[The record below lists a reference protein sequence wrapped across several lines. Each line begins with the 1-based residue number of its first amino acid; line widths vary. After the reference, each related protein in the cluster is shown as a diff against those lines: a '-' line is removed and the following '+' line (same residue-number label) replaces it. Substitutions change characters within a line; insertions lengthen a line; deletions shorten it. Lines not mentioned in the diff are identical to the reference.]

1 MKKIFIISVIVS
13 GLLLM
18 LNSCGDKF
26 LDSFPTDSVVSEL
39 AIRNVSEANYAINGV
54 YDRMQN
60 NQYYGGYMQI
70 YGDIRGDDV
79 QGCEDSRTSYYM
91 YRFDHR
97 AISTNAAGLWTT
109 PFVVIRNSTRI
120 IEAMDNVVRDGTEAQ
135 RNAIKGHAIA
145 LRALAHFDILR
156 THAYPYKK
164 DQGASPGSPIIDRI
178 LGLDEYPVRAT
189 VKETYDFIIAELERA
204 IPLMSTTK
212 SNGMLNVYGARAL
225 LARVYLYCENN
236 RKAYDIAAA
245 LIEELKGNAA
255 YQLYTNANYMASF
268 ALTARLGS
276 ESLMEIVNSD
286 NDNQSWDGLSWMINW
301 FGYKNMCLSQD
312 FIDLM
317 QLDPA
322 DVRNGM
328 YTLRVDANDNK
339 TKGAIEKYPGS
350 NATTASVAHNLPLI
364 RMSEVYLIA
373 AEAGVKLNGSE
384 RPKALEYL
392 NTIVKRGNPANNV
405 SDSEFTLDR
414 VLTERRKEL
423 VAEGHRYFDL
433 MRNGL
438 PVKRGAN
445 GYHMD
450 NAPLEIDWDNHLS
463 VLPLA
468 ASLFVLNPDLQQNA
482 GYTKN

>member
-1 MKKIFIISVIVS
+1 MKKVFIISAMMS

-26 LDSFPTDSVVSEL
+26 LDTYPTSSILSET
-39 AIRNVSEANYAINGV
+39 AVTNVREANFAINGI
-54 YDRMQN
+54 YDRMQDYR
-60 NQYYGGYMQI
+60 YYGGYMQI

-79 QGCEDSRTSYYM
+79 QGSEQARTSYNM
-91 YRFDHR
+91 YLFDHR
-97 AISTNAAGLWTT
+97 AISPSAEGLWTF
-109 PFVVIRNSTRI
+109 PFIVIRNATRI
-120 IEAMDNVVRDGTEAQ
+120 IEAIDNVVIDGTAAQ
-135 RNAIKGHAIA
+135 RDAVKGHAMA

-164 DQGASPGSPIIDRI
+164 DQGASPGAPIVTKI
-178 LGLDEYPVRAT
+178 LALDEYPIRAT
-189 VKETYDFIIAELERA
+189 VKETYDFIIAELEQA
-204 IPLMSTTK
+204 IPLMATTK
-212 SNGMLNVYGARAL
+212 SNGMLNAYGARAL

-245 LIEELKGNAA
+245 LIEELKGGTV

-268 ALTARLGS
+268 ALAARLGS
-276 ESLMEIVNSD
+276 ESLMEIANAD
-286 NDNQSWDGLSWMINW
+286 NDNQSWNGLPWMMNW
-301 FGYKNMCLSQD
+301 FGYKNMCLSKD
-312 FIDLM
+312 FVDLM

-328 YTLRVDANDNK
+328 YTLRVDDNDNK
-339 TKGAIEKYPGS
+339 TKGAIEKYQGPTP
-350 NATTASVAHNLPLI
+350 TTASNANNLPLI
-364 RMSEVYLIA
+364 RLSEVYLIA
-373 AEAGVKLNGSE
+373 AEAGVKLNGAE

-405 SDSEFTLDR
+405 SDGDFTLDR

-450 NAPLEIDWDNHLS
+450 NAPLEMDWDNHLS

-468 ASLFVLNPDLQQNA
+468 ARLFEFNPDLQQNA

>member
-13 GLLLM
+13 GLLFM

-26 LDSFPTDSVVSEL
+26 LDSYPTNSLVSEL
-39 AIRNVSEANYAINGV
+39 AIMNVEEAGYAINGI

-60 NQYYGGYMQI
+60 YQYYGGYMQI

-79 QGCEDSRTSYYM
+79 QGCEQARTSYYM

-97 AISTNAAGLWTT
+97 ATSTNASGLWTY
-109 PFVVIRNSTRI
+109 PYIVIRNATRVI
-120 IEAMDNVVRDGTEAQ
+120 DAIDNVVTDGTAAERDAV
-135 RNAIKGHAIA
+135 KGHAIA

-164 DQGASPGSPIIDRI
+164 DQGASPGAPIVDHI
-178 LGLDEYPVRAT
+178 LALDEFPSRST
-189 VKETYDFIIAELERA
+189 VKETYDFITTELERA

-212 SNGMLNVYGARAL
+212 SNGMLNAYGAKAL

-236 RKAYDIAAA
+236 RKAYDVASA
-245 LIEELKGNAA
+245 LIEELKANSA
-255 YQLYTNANYMASF
+255 YTLYTNANYMASF

-276 ESLMEIVNSD
+276 ESLMEIVNAD
-286 NDNQSWDGLSWMINW
+286 NDNQSWDGLSWMMNW
-301 FGYKNMCLSQD
+301 FGYKNMCLSKDFVDMMAQD
-312 FIDLM
+312 
-317 QLDPA
+317 PN

-328 YTLRVDANDNK
+328 YTLRLDDNDNK
-339 TKGAIEKYPGS
+339 TKGAIEKYPGPS
-350 NATTASVAHNLPLI
+350 ATAASVAHNLPLI
-364 RMSEVYLIA
+364 RLSEVYLIA
-373 AEAGVKLNGSE
+373 AEAGVKLNGAE

-392 NTIVKRGNPANNV
+392 NTIVQRGNPANSV
-405 SDSEFTLDR
+405 SDGDFTLDR

-438 PVKRGAN
+438 PVVRDAN

-450 NAPLEIDWDNHLS
+450 NVPLTISWDDHIS
-463 VLPLA
+463 VLPL
-468 ASLFVLNPDLQQNA
+468 SSNLFLLNPQLQQNT
-482 GYTKN
+482 GYTIN

>member
-1 MKKIFIISVIVS
+1 MKRIIIMLAIIS
-13 GLLLM
+13 GLFTIS
-18 LNSCGDKF
+18 SCGDKY
-26 LDSFPTDSVVSEL
+26 LDSFPTSGIVSDL
-39 AIRNVSEANYAINGV
+39 AIRNVSEANYAINGI
-54 YDRMQN
+54 YDRMQSN
-60 NQYYGGYMQI
+60 SYYGGYMQI

-79 QGCEDSRTSYYM
+79 QGCEESRTSYYM

-97 AISTNAAGLWTT
+97 AISPNNSGLWTV
-109 PFVVIRNSTRI
+109 PFVVMRNASRI
-120 IEAMDNVVRDGTEAQ
+120 IDAIDNVVKDGTEAQ
-135 RNAIKGHAIA
+135 RNAVKGHAIA

-164 DQGASPGSPIIDRI
+164 DQGASPGSPIVDHV
-178 LGLDEYPVRAT
+178 LDLDEFPLRAT
-189 VKETYDFIIAELERA
+189 VKETYDFITAELERA
-204 IPLMSTTK
+204 IPMMSTTK

-255 YQLYTNANYMASF
+255 YVLYTNANYMASF
-268 ALTARLGS
+268 ALTARLGT
-276 ESLMEIVNSD
+276 ESLFEIVNSD
-286 NDNQSWDGLSWMINW
+286 NDNQSWDGLPWMMNW

-328 YTLRVDANDNK
+328 YTLRVDSNDNK
-339 TKGAIEKYPGS
+339 TKGAIEKYPGPS
-350 NATTASVAHNLPLI
+350 ATAASVAHNLPLI

-384 RPKALEYL
+384 RAKALEYL
-392 NTIVKRGNPANNV
+392 NTIVKRGNPANSV
-405 SDSEFTLDR
+405 SDGDFTLDR

-468 ASLFVLNPDLQQNA
+468 ASLFTLVPDLQQNA